1 MDVTSSQREQL
12 RLRRETARAMRERA
26 SDPEN
31 SLRIALLRLAN
42 DVDREAD
49 HLERDSPRTSP
60 VRVGS

>member
-1 MDVTSSQREQL
+1 MDATSSQREQL
-12 RLRRETARAMRERA
+12 RFRRETARTMRERA

-31 SLRIALLRLAN
+31 SLRIDLLRLAN

-49 HLERDSPRTSP
+49 DLERDSPRTSP

>member
-1 MDVTSSQREQL
+1 
-12 RLRRETARAMRERA
+12 MRERA

-31 SLRIALLRLAN
+31 SLRIDLLRLAN

-49 HLERDSPRTSP
+49 DLERDSPRTSP